1 MTGNSRKYLLLLLKL
16 AVAATLTG
24 LLINYASPSKILLAL
39 GSANIWLLLTFIPLI
54 LLCMWLAALQL
65 KLLTDCHG
73 MNLGLLR
80 IIGINASTEFY
91 KLFLPGILAGGA
103 IRWYRLSRDNK
114 MRAQALAVIA
124 MNRLLNLFVLLVLG
138 VLGWLLEDSLAETQ
152 LVFGFLLACLL
163 ALTCGFF
170 VLSNQQFGEIVR
182 RRLADSDK
190 LRPYVRDKLLKL
202 IDAVNEYRQISGRE
216 RLRLVL
222 YASSWHLVILT
233 SNYLFC
239 LALGIAAPFSTLA
252 WVRAVVSL
260 ALLLPVTI
268 SGFGIREGGWI
279 YFLGLYGVAPA
290 DAFALSLLTFV
301 RTLFQALI
309 GVALEIRALFKIG
322 NT

>member
-39 GSANIWLLLTFIPLI
+39 RSANIWLLLTFIPLI

-114 MRAQALAVIA
+114 MRAQALAVIG
-124 MNRLLNLFVLLVLG
+124 MSRLLNLFVLLVLG

-170 VLSNQQFGEIVR
+170 VLSNQQFGKIVR

-190 LRPYVRDKLLKL
+190 LR
-202 IDAVNEYRQISGRE
+202 AM
-216 RLRLVL
+216 
-222 YASSWHLVILT
+222 
-233 SNYLFC
+233 
-239 LALGIAAPFSTLA
+239 
-252 WVRAVVSL
+252 
-260 ALLLPVTI
+260 
-268 SGFGIREGGWI
+268 
-279 YFLGLYGVAPA
+279 
-290 DAFALSLLTFV
+290 
-301 RTLFQALI
+301 
-309 GVALEIRALFKIG
+309 
-322 NT
+322 